1 MALQMPVY
9 RELSTIESKVF
20 MGLSWRQLLAAVILA
35 VVCGGGYLGL
45 WLGLGLDPNLTMY
58 LVFIPGVPIAAWGW
72 LRPKGLKPEQYLRYV
87 WRHYATREVYL
98 LDGDAGQAWRTKA
111 KPTIKER

>member
-1 MALQMPVY
+1 MPAY

-20 MGLSWRQLLAAVILA
+20 MGLSWRQLLAA
-35 VVCGGGYLGL
+35 VCGGGYLGL

-58 LVFIPGVPIAAWGW
+58 LVFIPGMPIAAWGW
-72 LRPKGLKPEQYLRYV
+72 LRPKGLKPGQYLRYV
-87 WRHYATREVYL
+87 WRHYATHEVYL
-98 LDGDAGQAWRTKA
+98 LDGNPTQAWRTKA